1 MANKYNFSMTITGIE
16 ATSNG
21 VNAESISV
29 SSDGEFGNELV
40 SVFGQIFEG
49 ILTKIPTPTST
60 TTATPI
66 TTTTAADPEVRRV
79 VEKVVPKKNKTFGE
93 LENERKYSE
102 RKTLEG
108 LWGTMTNIPGER
120 SLNIISG
127 DNYKLV
133 FNREFPEI
141 DIHIKDESAFGI
153 HLMIYAHNNSID
165 IHDLYSNIDTADKA
179 NVPAEVKDLMKNLFD
194 IHKKNLG
201 YDDVAEDFREVK

>member
-1 MANKYNFSMTITGIE
+1 MTITGAE
-16 ATSNG
+16 ATCNG
-21 VNAESISV
+21 FNAENISIT
-29 SSDGEFGNELV
+29 SDGEFGNELV
-40 SVFGQIFEG
+40 AVLGEFLNGA
-49 ILTKIPTPTST
+49 LTKIITPPT

-66 TTTTAADPEVRRV
+66 TTTTTSEPEVKRV
-79 VEKVVPKKNKTFGE
+79 VERVVTPKKHKTFGE

-108 LWGTMTNIPGER
+108 LWNKMENIPGER
-120 SLNIISG
+120 SMNIVSG

-141 DIHIKDESAFGI
+141 DIHIKDESTFGI
-153 HLMIYAHNNSID
+153 HLMVYAHDNSID

-179 NVPAEVKDLMKNLFD
+179 NIPEEVKDLMKNLFD

-201 YDDVAEDFREVK
+201 YDDVAEDYREVKYN